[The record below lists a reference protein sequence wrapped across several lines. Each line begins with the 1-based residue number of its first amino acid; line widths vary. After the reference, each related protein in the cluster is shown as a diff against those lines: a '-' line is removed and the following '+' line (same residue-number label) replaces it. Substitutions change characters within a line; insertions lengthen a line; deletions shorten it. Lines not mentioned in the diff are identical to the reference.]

1 MAAEEPIRP
10 PPRARP
16 ESTIAQT
23 FAADLDSMFGL
34 GEVDEL
40 SKTIEQKKST
50 VTTGQQQLQELEARL
65 RETEQRLAKVS
76 RQSSPA
82 RPTDPALSKPHSED
96 IPTAGAAISSP
107 LTQRPLY
114 PDDRPPT
121 GDRPPSKRADP
132 SPRVSS
138 LQTPQQFNGSNE
150 YVMVDRNG
158 GQAQRGYG

>member
-1 MAAEEPIRP
+1 ML
-10 PPRARP
+10 
-16 ESTIAQT
+16 TG
-23 FAADLDSMFGL
+23 ADR
-34 GEVDEL
+34 
-40 SKTIEQKKST
+40 KST

-82 RPTDPALSKPHSED
+82 RTGDNGVSKTHSEGNQAAD
-96 IPTAGAAISSP
+96 GAGRPSP
-107 LTQRPLY
+107 LSQRPVY

-121 GDRPPSKRADP
+121 GDRPSSKRAEP

-150 YVMVDRNG
+150 YVMVDRSNG
-158 GQAQRGYG
+158 QGQRGYG